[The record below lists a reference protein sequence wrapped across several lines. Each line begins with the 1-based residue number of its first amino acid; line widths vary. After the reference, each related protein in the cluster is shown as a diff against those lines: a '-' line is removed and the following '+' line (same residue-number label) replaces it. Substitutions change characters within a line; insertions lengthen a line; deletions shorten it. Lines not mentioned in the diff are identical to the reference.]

1 MKNVYL
7 PTSAGLINF
16 KTQRDEIIETKRSL
30 SIEMR
35 TLYVTL
41 DTNNKSVLFSLAVEL
56 LLLYHLLGALTLII
70 TVINNTHMYTLIN
83 NVKVILY

>member
-1 MKNVYL
+1 MNKHFYL
-7 PTSAGLINF
+7 PTYAGLINL

-56 LLLYHLLGALTLII
+56 LFA
-70 TVINNTHMYTLIN
+70 VSPVRFANINNYA
-83 NVKVILY
+83 YQ